1 MVYCL
6 LFVVG
11 FGYWVPN
18 DEQQTDHVQMEIRV
32 DSLIEG
38 AKRAKGTVVIIDVYR
53 AFTTASV
60 AFEQGV
66 SKILFVATI
75 EEALEA
81 KASGLADY
89 CVGEVD
95 GIPPQGFDFG
105 NSPYELSKVDLAG
118 KVIVHRTSA
127 GTVGV
132 TAAAGAE
139 HIYGGALVNA
149 RATVNHVL
157 ASRPSLVTIVAMGL
171 NGVTRTDEDEQCA
184 LYMRNLL
191 LGRRPDK
198 EHVRELVKAG
208 KETDKFLDPAKPHF
222 HPEDV
227 EYALRINSIAQPLRI
242 VKQDGFL
249 QAQKIAG

>member
-1 MVYCL
+1 MK
-6 LFVVG
+6 
-11 FGYWVPN
+11 
-18 DEQQTDHVQMEIRV
+18 IRV

-38 AKRAKGTVVIIDVYR
+38 AKRARGTVIIIDVYR

-60 AFEQGV
+60 AFERGI
-66 SKILFVATI
+66 SKMLFVATI

-81 KASGLADY
+81 KESGLADY

-105 NSPYELSKVDLAG
+105 NSPYELSQADLAG

-139 HIYGGALVNA
+139 HIYGAALVNA

-157 ASRPSLVTIVAMGL
+157 ASNPSVVTIVAMGL
-171 NGVTRTDEDEQCA
+171 NGTTRTDEDEQCA

-191 LGRRPDK
+191 LGRSPET
-198 EHVRELVKAG
+198 EHVRGLVKAG

-227 EYALRINSIAQPLRI
+227 ECALQVNSIAQPIRI

-249 QAQKIAG
+249 QAEKIAG